1 MSGPLWVVN
10 LIVKAL
16 GDSQYL
22 IRHASPPDPTLTLR
36 SACVRCPS
44 VSRPVTAS
52 AADAPPTRSGVE
64 DPARI
69 ASSEVRREPARAIY
83 GPSVVVR
90 GSG

>member
-1 MSGPLWVVN
+1 MTSCGSVLYLAGGDMVRMS
-10 LIVKAL
+10 I
-16 GDSQYL
+16 
-22 IRHASPPDPTLTLR
+22 
-36 SACVRCPS
+36 

-69 ASSEVRREPARAIY
+69 ALSEVRREPARAIY